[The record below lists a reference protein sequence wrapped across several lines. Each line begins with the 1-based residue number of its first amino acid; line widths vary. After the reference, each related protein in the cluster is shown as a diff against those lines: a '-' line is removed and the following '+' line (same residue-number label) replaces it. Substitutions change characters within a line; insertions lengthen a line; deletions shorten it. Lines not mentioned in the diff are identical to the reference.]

1 MWSWRESF
9 FFSPSSYFLQQ
20 KQHELSDSWEKNG
33 DTTDSEP
40 VNEHLMTRPP
50 DCLYCFLSL
59 SPSLLFFLP
68 PVPAVPLW
76 RSGAA
81 GWQTSRGGDLI
92 TWSPWG
98 VKTAAG
104 RLRQTA
110 DNKRKVVCSRLQTTA
125 ISFIP
130 SIGNVISCS
139 LTWAGG
145 LPEGNPCLI
154 WRLHTRPLG
163 G

>member
-1 MWSWRESF
+1 MCGVNR
-9 FFSPSSYFLQQ
+9 SYFHPLLQG
-20 KQHELSDSWEKNG
+20 KEHNPSDSLKTNG

-40 VNEHLMTRPP
+40 VNDEHLMLWPP
-50 DCLYCFLSL
+50 DCLYCFLS
-59 SPSLLFFLP
+59 SA
-68 PVPAVPLW
+68 PAVPLW

-98 VKTAAG
+98 VKTAPG

-110 DNKRKVVCSRLQTTA
+110 DNKRKVVCSWLQTTA

-130 SIGNVISCS
+130 SLRNVISCS

-145 LPEGNPCLI
+145 LPEGNPCFILH
-154 WRLHTRPLG
+154 LHTHQLG

>member
-1 MWSWRESF
+1 MWGWSEAF
-9 FFSPSSYFLQQ
+9 LKKNPFLQRTE
-20 KQHELSDSWEKNG
+20 HDPSDFLKKNG
-33 DTTDSEP
+33 AKTDSEP
-40 VNEHLMTRPP
+40 VNDEHLMRWPP
-50 DCLYCFLSL
+50 DCLYCFLS
-59 SPSLLFFLP
+59 SA
-68 PVPAVPLW
+68 PAVPLW

-81 GWQTSRGGDLI
+81 GWQTSRGGNLI

-98 VKTAAG
+98 VKTAPG

-110 DNKRKVVCSRLQTTA
+110 HNKRKVVCSWLQTTA

-130 SIGNVISCS
+130 SLGTVISCS

-145 LPEGNPCLI
+145 LPDGSPCFILH
-154 WRLHTRPLG
+154 LHTHQLG